1 MSDNRSNGSH
11 SPFRPTRLSPPG
23 FDPSAEYDRD
33 PALAY
38 EQEADAEA
46 EAYIARNY
54 GDSGVLL

>member
-23 FDPSAEYDRD
+23 YDPYAEYDD
-33 PALAY
+33 PALGF
-38 EQEADAEA
+38 EQEADAET

-54 GDSGVLL
+54 GDNGLLL